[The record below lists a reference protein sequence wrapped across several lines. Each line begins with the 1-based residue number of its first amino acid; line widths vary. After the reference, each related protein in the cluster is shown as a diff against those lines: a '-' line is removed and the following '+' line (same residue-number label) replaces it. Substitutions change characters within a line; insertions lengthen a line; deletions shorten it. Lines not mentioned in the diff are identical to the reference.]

1 MIAWCRVCQPLS
13 TDSNK
18 KPCCATCQKF
28 GLHCQCDYL
37 SFCNTVT
44 KILSILCRF
53 HLLCK
58 ARVKAYAVPTLDEVL
73 HTIYYQAMSVAFLR
87 LEGLILIPSVLLL
100 FVDPLLVELLT
111 AAGVR
116 INFDFRA
123 SQKGLK
129 STVIPPPVAESS
141 ATSRG
146 STAAEVQQQ
155 AWKQTHFWTL

>member
-1 MIAWCRVCQPLS
+1 
-13 TDSNK
+13 
-18 KPCCATCQKF
+18 
-28 GLHCQCDYL
+28 
-37 SFCNTVT
+37 
-44 KILSILCRF
+44 
-53 HLLCK
+53 
-58 ARVKAYAVPTLDEVL
+58 
-73 HTIYYQAMSVAFLR
+73 MSAAFLR

-129 STVIPPPVAESS
+129 STVIPPPVVESS

-155 AWKQTHFWTL
+155 AWKQTHFWTLLCRSMQNLQKVTEIQESSTAILSQSRFWHHKVCECKGKGNWEGKVGGQAKGTEAW